1 MLSQLHLGRAHAKDD
16 RRSAGGS
23 GAARH
28 GAGPTE
34 GTPFS
39 ELVRQ
44 AIESRLESSSPRVG
58 DDPLFDDVPV
68 FEGAVP
74 PNLSEDHD
82 TYLYGEMLRR
92 SPTA

>member
-1 MLSQLHLGRAHAKDD
+1 MPRTTIVLPEDLKLRAVEQA
-16 RRSAGGS
+16 RR
-23 GAARH
+23 
-28 GAGPTE
+28 E
-34 GTPFS
+34 GIPFS

-44 AIESRLESSSPRVG
+44 AIEARLESSSPRVG

-74 PNLSEDHD
+74 PNLGADHD

>member
-1 MLSQLHLGRAHAKDD
+1 MNRTTVVLPQELKLRATERA
-16 RRSAGGS
+16 RR
-23 GAARH
+23 
-28 GAGPTE
+28 E
-34 GTPFS
+34 GIPFA

-44 AIESRLESSSPRVG
+44 AIESRLDSPSPRVG

-82 TYLYGEMLRR
+82 AYLDGE
-92 SPTA
+92 SS